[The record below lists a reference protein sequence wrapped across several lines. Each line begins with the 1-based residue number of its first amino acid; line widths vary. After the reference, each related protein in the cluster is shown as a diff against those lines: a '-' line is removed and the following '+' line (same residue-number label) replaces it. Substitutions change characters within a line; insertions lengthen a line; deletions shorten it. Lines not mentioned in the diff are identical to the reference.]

1 MKRCIFAENNLT
13 MRGNF
18 IQVIRDVAK
27 DTLPDNSK
35 VILFGSRARN
45 DARDDSDWDLLIIL
59 DKEKRTTSDIEKYAC
74 PFMEL
79 GYDVNA
85 EINPIVYTQKE
96 WDNRKFTMFHHNV
109 EREGIEIWH

>member
-1 MKRCIFAENNLT
+1 MQKDFVQIIK
-13 MRGNF
+13 G
-18 IQVIRDVAK
+18 VAK

-35 VILFGSRARN
+35 LILFGSRARN
-45 DARDDSDWDLLIIL
+45 DAREDSDWDLLIIL
-59 DKEKRTTSDIEKYAC
+59 DKKKMSVDDIEKYAC

-79 GYDVNA
+79 GYNINA

-96 WDNRKFTMFHHNV
+96 WDRRKFTMFHYNV

>member
-1 MKRCIFAENNLT
+1 MQKDFVQIIK
-13 MRGNF
+13 G
-18 IQVIRDVAK
+18 VAK

-35 VILFGSRARN
+35 LILFGSRARN
-45 DARDDSDWDLLIIL
+45 DAREDSDWDLLIIL
-59 DKEKRTTSDIEKYAC
+59 DKKKMSVDDIEKYAC

-79 GYDVNA
+79 GYNVNA

-96 WDNRKFTMFHHNV
+96 WDRRKFTIFHYNV